1 MKRFSLLIIAA
12 LAVVFGAHAQEAL
25 WSRAN
30 VQSPQIND
38 DNSVTFRLLAPQAQ
52 KVAVTGDF
60 TTTEGKDIRY
70 GEMSKNDKGVW
81 EFTTPPL
88 RSELYSRG
96 ASSFLRR

>member
-1 MKRFSLLIIAA
+1 MKKITFLILAVF
-12 LAVVFGAHAQEAL
+12 AVVFGAQAQEAL

-30 VQSPQIND
+30 VVSPQINE
-38 DNSVTFRLLAPQAQ
+38 DNSVTFRLMAPQAQ

-81 EFTTPPL
+81 EFLLISP
-88 RSELYSRG
+88 
-96 ASSFLRR
+96 